1 MTTITPEGNDD
12 SRMATTPIGVPERAD
27 LLQLLADTSAA
38 ASTTDRG
45 DLVDSLSELAQRVQD
60 PTIRVVVV
68 GQFKQGKS
76 ALVNAMV
83 DQSVCP
89 IDDVIGTAVP
99 TVVQHGETPSAV
111 MWSEVDGV
119 EGLQAR
125 EIPVGELRRYVTEVA
140 ENQEGVRPVRVDVSL
155 PNPLLAQGIAFIDTP
170 GVGGVTKAHVA
181 STLSMI
187 PMADAVFM
195 LSDASQEYTQP
206 ELAFLKQAMTLCP
219 TVTCVLSKTDMHVQ
233 WRTIAEANRQH
244 LAAAGLDLPL
254 LPASAASHLRA
265 VATDDAA
272 LDRESGIPELKADLT
287 GELLDRVLTETGQAV
302 GRQVIS
308 VVDHLRLA
316 IDSELATLRD
326 PERSGAVVRSL
337 QEAQAAAQALS
348 QKSAKWQQTLN
359 DGSNDLISDMEYD
372 LRDRLRQVGRECEML
387 IDDCDPSEV
396 WEEIGAWLA
405 DSIAQAVADNFVW
418 SHQKSEWLAAK
429 VADHFSV
436 EGAVELPTLRFS
448 DTEGVLNPIAGLE
461 TLPSGHMSFGQK
473 ILTGMRNSYGGI
485 LMFGLLTSLSG
496 MPLVNPFSI
505 GAGML
510 VGGFSYRQE
519 ANQRLERRR
528 NLAKVAVRKVVE
540 EANFQVG
547 KEQRDRFRAVKTT
560 LRDHFADVAEHM
572 KRSLQ
577 DAIESAK
584 AGAESQ
590 TTGGRT
596 DRIGELQAREAALA
610 ELAARAK
617 KLLPPGAAIEA
628 SASNDSEAVV
638 A

>member
-1 MTTITPEGNDD
+1 MTATPL
-12 SRMATTPIGVPERAD
+12 SVPERAD
-27 LLQLLADTSAA
+27 LLRLLADAAAA
-38 ASTTDRG
+38 ASTTDRD
-45 DLVDSLSELAQRVQD
+45 DLVDSLKQLSQRVED

-99 TVVQHGETPSAV
+99 TVVQYGETPSAV

-119 EGLQAR
+119 EGLQSR
-125 EIPVGELRRYVTEVA
+125 SIPIDSLRQHVTEAA
-140 ENQEGVRPVRVDVSL
+140 ESQDGVRPVRVDVYL
-155 PNPLLAQGIAFIDTP
+155 PNQLLAQGISFIDTP

-187 PMADAVFM
+187 PVADAVFM

-219 TVTCVLSKTDMHVQ
+219 TVSCVLSKTDLHVQ
-233 WRTIAEANRQH
+233 WRTIAEANREH

-254 LPASAASHLRA
+254 MPASAASHLRA
-265 VATDDAA
+265 VATNDAA
-272 LDRESGIPELKADLT
+272 LDRESGIPQLKADLT
-287 GELLDRVLTETGQAV
+287 GDLLDRVLTETGQAV

-308 VVDHLRLA
+308 VVDHLRLP

-326 PERSGAVVRSL
+326 PGRSGAVVKSL
-337 QEAQAAAQALS
+337 KESQAAAQALS
-348 QKSAKWQQTLN
+348 QKSAKWQQTLS
-359 DGSNDLISDMEYD
+359 DGSNDWISDMEYD
-372 LRDRLRQVGRECEML
+372 LRDRLRRVGRECEML

-418 SHQKSEWLAAK
+418 SHQRAEWLAAR

-436 EGAVELPTLRFS
+436 EGAVELPSLRFS

-461 TLPSGHMSFGQK
+461 ALPSGHMSLPQK
-473 ILTGMRNSYGGI
+473 VILGMRNSYGGI

-510 VGGFSYRQE
+510 VGGFSYRQD
-519 ANQRLERRR
+519 AAARLERRR
-528 NLAKVAVRKVVE
+528 SMAKVAVRRLID
-540 EANFQVG
+540 EAMFQVG
-547 KEQRDRFRAVKTT
+547 KEQRDRFREVKKT
-560 LRDHFADVAEHM
+560 LRDHFADMAEHM

-577 DAIESAK
+577 EAIDSAK
-584 AGAESQ
+584 AGAKSKTE
-590 TTGGRT
+590 GGRT
-596 DRIGELQAREAALA
+596 DRISTLQAREATLA
-610 ELAARAK
+610 ELAERARR
-617 KLLPPGAAIEA
+617 LLPPGAANE
-628 SASNDSEAVV
+628 SAVPAGDSEAVV